1 MSENGGIIC
10 IFYKVSL
17 MVIMSQL
24 PLGITGCSIIMACPV
39 ALLDLLAV
47 AGLKHKWFAFGRPTG
62 LGSYDG
68 DLPFFRYARAHTKD
82 SAPSHLQMH
91 LCE

>member
-10 IFYKVSL
+10 IFYKASL

-24 PLGITGCSIIMACPV
+24 PLGITGCSIIMTCPV

-68 DLPFFRYARAHTKD
+68 DLPFFHYVRAHTKYKT
-82 SAPSHLQMH
+82 PSHLQMH